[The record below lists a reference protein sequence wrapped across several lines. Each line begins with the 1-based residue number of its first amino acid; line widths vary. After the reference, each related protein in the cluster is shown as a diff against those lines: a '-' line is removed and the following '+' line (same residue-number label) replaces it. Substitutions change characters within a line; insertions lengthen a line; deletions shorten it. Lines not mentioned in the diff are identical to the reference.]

1 MRPPVSVERIERRIY
16 FIRDQKVMLDSDLA
30 ELYEV
35 TTGNLNLAVR
45 RNHRRFPEDF
55 MFRLNPE
62 EAVSRAQREA
72 RERSLPIG
80 EIDGGEFSWISL
92 SVSKRCAQRCSVAE

>member
-1 MRPPVSVERIERRIY
+1 MQLSVSVERIERKIY

-45 RNHRRFPEDF
+45 RNLHRFPEDF
-55 MFRLNPE
+55 MFQLTGE
-62 EAVSRAQREA
+62 EAESLLLQLA
-72 RERSLPIG
+72 R
-80 EIDGGEFSWISL
+80 
-92 SVSKRCAQRCSVAE
+92 